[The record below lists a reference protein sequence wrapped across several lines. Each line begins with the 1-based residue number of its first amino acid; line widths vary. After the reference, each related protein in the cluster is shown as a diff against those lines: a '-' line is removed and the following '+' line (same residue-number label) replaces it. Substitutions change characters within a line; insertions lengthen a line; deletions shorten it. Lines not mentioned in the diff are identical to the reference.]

1 MSNIPT
7 PAHPPPPTTQQI
19 AGVLQSALNAG
30 QTLLQSQPH
39 QLEALRTTFIQFYAH
54 PTFQLILGIPTQS
67 PAPSTTTNNQ
77 LKAELTDIKS
87 TLHML
92 SKAVTGLQSKG
103 APAPKL
109 PTPPPKVA
117 PSAQVTGQKLTSAPP
132 TFAAKA
138 ATSARPSLIVD
149 ISKSPIPKEDRPS
162 ATDLCEKI
170 NERLHNRGHKS
181 MFLSAAKWT
190 GKGNLVF
197 TASPHT
203 TSHQLQALTP
213 DIESLVIEYL
223 SVFTPNPTITSR
235 PNVKW
240 AKLLINGVPT
250 GVKQDR
256 GAYTPN
262 ECHNALN
269 SHNPIYANLRI
280 TQKPSWV
287 RSPSSLT
294 TGTSSSLSIA
304 FEDPD
309 GSQLKSLLSIR
320 QLYLFGARAKVRR
333 WKTASPQARTP
344 QPSNPPSQA
353 PLGRLEHLALPPL
366 DLDDDIME
374 DPPTLAPSPRK
385 RTLSALSPPTTAKGK
400 KKQVGGPSEG

>member
-1 MSNIPT
+1 
-7 PAHPPPPTTQQI
+7 
-19 AGVLQSALNAG
+19 
-30 QTLLQSQPH
+30 
-39 QLEALRTTFIQFYAH
+39 
-54 PTFQLILGIPTQS
+54 
-67 PAPSTTTNNQ
+67 
-77 LKAELTDIKS
+77 
-87 TLHML
+87 
-92 SKAVTGLQSKG
+92 
-103 APAPKL
+103 
-109 PTPPPKVA
+109 
-117 PSAQVTGQKLTSAPP
+117 
-132 TFAAKA
+132 
-138 ATSARPSLIVD
+138 
-149 ISKSPIPKEDRPS
+149 
-162 ATDLCEKI
+162 
-170 NERLHNRGHKS
+170 

-190 GKGNLVF
+190 GKGTLVF

-309 GSQLKSLLSIR
+309 GSQLKSLLSIH

-333 WKTASPQARTP
+333 WKTALPQARTP

-353 PLGRLEHLALPPL
+353 PLSRLEHLALPPL

-374 DPPTLAPSPRK
+374 DPPTSAPSPRK

-400 KKQVGGPSEG
+400 KKRVGGPSGG

>member
-138 ATSARPSLIVD
+138 ATPARPSLIVD

-170 NERLHNRGHKS
+170 NERLHNQGHKS

-235 PNVKW
+235 PN
-240 AKLLINGVPT
+240 
-250 GVKQDR
+250 
-256 GAYTPN
+256 
-262 ECHNALN
+262 
-269 SHNPIYANLRI
+269 
-280 TQKPSWV
+280 
-287 RSPSSLT
+287 
-294 TGTSSSLSIA
+294 
-304 FEDPD
+304 
-309 GSQLKSLLSIR
+309 
-320 QLYLFGARAKVRR
+320 
-333 WKTASPQARTP
+333 
-344 QPSNPPSQA
+344 
-353 PLGRLEHLALPPL
+353 
-366 DLDDDIME
+366 
-374 DPPTLAPSPRK
+374 
-385 RTLSALSPPTTAKGK
+385 
-400 KKQVGGPSEG
+400 

>member
-1 MSNIPT
+1 
-7 PAHPPPPTTQQI
+7 
-19 AGVLQSALNAG
+19 
-30 QTLLQSQPH
+30 
-39 QLEALRTTFIQFYAH
+39 
-54 PTFQLILGIPTQS
+54 
-67 PAPSTTTNNQ
+67 
-77 LKAELTDIKS
+77 
-87 TLHML
+87 
-92 SKAVTGLQSKG
+92 AVTGLQSKG

-138 ATSARPSLIVD
+138 ATPARPSLIVD

-223 SVFTPNPTITSR
+223 
-235 PNVKW
+235 
-240 AKLLINGVPT
+240 
-250 GVKQDR
+250 
-256 GAYTPN
+256 
-262 ECHNALN
+262 
-269 SHNPIYANLRI
+269 I

-320 QLYLFGARAKVRR
+320 QLYLFGARAK
-333 WKTASPQARTP
+333 ARTP
-344 QPSNPPSQA
+344 QPSNPLSQA

-374 DPPTLAPSPRK
+374 DPPTSAPSPRK

-400 KKQVGGPSEG
+400 KKRVGGPSGG